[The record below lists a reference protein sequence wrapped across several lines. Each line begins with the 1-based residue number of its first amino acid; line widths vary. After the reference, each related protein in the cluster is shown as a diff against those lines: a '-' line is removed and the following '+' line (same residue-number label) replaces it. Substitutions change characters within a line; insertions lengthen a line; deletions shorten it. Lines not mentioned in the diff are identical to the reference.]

1 MGYKD
6 AFKYTAADS
15 IADKIARNDEK
26 IDRGFGVVK
35 AGYGSK
41 WAVASARGV
50 VASASTST
58 IQGYVL
64 AGALGAASLG
74 NAYYAGSGVTEALG
88 DYHSTEGARVLS
100 SLHKPVQSYA
110 LEKGTKIGM
119 DILVGTVGY
128 LTGASIGA
136 HAARGG
142 NVGAVL
148 GGKKSVA
155 TISTTDAKRVSSFN
169 NPLLKEPRLPGGG
182 AKVVGGG
189 ASATKVEI
197 GVHKVEKS
205 SAVKVETA
213 GLGVPKTGK
222 VAAQADVA
230 TALKPAGKTAKE
242 VVQENPYVMKDY
254 LREVEA
260 ITGKGVH
267 PKQVKLLKE
276 DLKVNEY
283 EKLDPAAK
291 LKHRD
296 EFNSQRP
303 ALRAEWARETKQKW
317 PVYER
322 DYWNEAGTDIVRY
335 KGDPYDA
342 HHLNPVAH
350 GGPNEWW
357 NIHPSHFRDEHP
369 PIHGTGSQFREIFNS
384 VVKK

>member
-1 MGYKD
+1 MNS
-6 AFKYTAADS
+6 ATSVAA
-15 IADKIARNDEK
+15 K
-26 IDRGFGVVK
+26 V
-35 AGYGSK
+35 
-41 WAVASARGV
+41 SARGETK
-50 VASASTST
+50 ASVIAKSKEEF
-58 IQGYVL
+58 L
-64 AGALGAASLG
+64 ARPSAA
-74 NAYYAGSGVTEALG
+74 V
-88 DYHSTEGARVLS
+88 DR
-100 SLHKPVQSYA
+100 
-110 LEKGTKIGM
+110 
-119 DILVGTVGY
+119 
-128 LTGASIGA
+128 
-136 HAARGG
+136 
-142 NVGAVL
+142 
-148 GGKKSVA
+148 
-155 TISTTDAKRVSSFN
+155 RVSSFG
-169 NPLLKEPRLPGGG
+169 NPLLQEPRLPGGG

-322 DYWNEAGTDIVRY
+322 DYYSKKGNLIKEAGQ
-335 KGDPYDA
+335 PYDA
-342 HHLNPVAH
+342 HHLTPVDH
-350 GGPNEWW
+350 GGPHKWW

-369 PIHGTGSQFREIFNS
+369 PIHATDSAFREVFNS
-384 VVKK
+384 IVKK